1 VYIHWCVHTLSPAG
15 PQFWFLSAAII
26 GADILITLVLL
37 FGVQGALLAIGK
49 TETDVRRIVSTLG
62 FVLFGWLALA
72 LFLAW
77 QGVFR
82 SALNQQVPYIA
93 LAIGAP
99 ILVGALLVR
108 GSKQI
113 REIIVAVPQSQLVA
127 FQFYRV
133 LGVTFLVLHAA
144 GQLPGIF
151 ALPAGYG
158 DLFVGLTALLVGGA
172 YARNHPKRDQ
182 LVTLWNWF
190 GISDLVVAV
199 TTGFLSA
206 PSRFQILSLD
216 APNILIGSF
225 PLVMVPTYAVPL
237 SVVLHLA
244 SLSKMCIAPRPAVKQ
259 AESV

>member
-1 VYIHWCVHTLSPAG
+1 MHTSLLAML
-15 PQFWFLSAAII
+15 QFWFLSFAIV

-37 FGVQGALLAIGK
+37 FGVQRALLAIGK
-49 TETDVRRIVSTLG
+49 PKADIRRIVSTLG
-62 FVLFGWLALA
+62 FVLFGWLALT

-77 QGVFR
+77 QGLFH

-93 LAIGAP
+93 LAIGTP

-108 GSKQI
+108 GSEQV
-113 REIIVAVPQSQLVA
+113 REIIFAVPQSQLVA

-133 LGVTFLVLHAA
+133 LGVIFLVLYA
-144 GQLPGIF
+144 GRQLPGSF

-158 DLFVGLTALLVGGA
+158 DLFVGLTALLVGAA

-190 GISDLVVAV
+190 GISDLVVAM

-216 APNILIGSF
+216 APNFLIGSF
-225 PLVMVPTYAVPL
+225 PLVMVPIYAVPL

-244 SLSKMCIAPRPAVKQ
+244 SLSKIGIAHRPPVKQ
-259 AESV
+259 AASA